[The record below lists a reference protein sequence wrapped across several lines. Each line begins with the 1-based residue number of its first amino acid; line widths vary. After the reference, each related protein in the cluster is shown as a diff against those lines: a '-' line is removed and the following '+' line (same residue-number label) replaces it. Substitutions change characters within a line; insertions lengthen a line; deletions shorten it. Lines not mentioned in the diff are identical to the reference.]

1 MRHDRKGSRDDEL
14 VGRYDEDQD
23 LDIRNDELGEPSHR
37 DEQQQPLR
45 SHPSPSPTLDT
56 EQQQSKPKDDPPK
69 PIAWRDLPRK
79 KQLAIITIARLSEP
93 LVQISLQAYLF
104 YQLKWFDPALP
115 DSTIASQAGIMH
127 ASFMGAQFLTAMLW
141 GKIADSPRFGR
152 KTVLLVGLVGTS
164 LSCLGF
170 GFAKGFW
177 SALIFRTLGGA
188 TNGNI
193 GVMRTMSVYTPLF
206 TPPG

>member
-1 MRHDRKGSRDDEL
+1 MRNDRRKDSEEEL
-14 VGRYDEDQD
+14 DRYNGDQN
-23 LDIRNDELGEPSHR
+23 LDPRNDELGEPSR
-37 DEQQQPLR
+37 REELQQPLR
-45 SHPSPSPTLDT
+45 IHPSPSPTLDT
-56 EQQQSKPKDDPPK
+56 EQQQQQPQPNSKDNDPSKPV
-69 PIAWRDLPRK
+69 AWRDLPRK

-93 LVQISLQAYLF
+93 LVQTSLQAYLF
-104 YQLKWFDPALP
+104 YQLRWFDPSLP

-141 GKIADSPRFGR
+141 GRIADSARFGR

-164 LSCLGF
+164 LSCFGF

-193 GVMRTMSVYTPLF
+193 GVMRTM
-206 TPPG
+206 